1 MSFLLDTNAVSEWTK
16 PKPDPGL
23 AAWLGS
29 TNEEFIFLSVVT
41 LAEIKFGIERLAAGR
56 RRASLENWLGDELI
70 ARFDGRLLSIDGQI
84 AQAWGKIVASCAA
97 LGRPIGI
104 MGGFI
109 AAIAAEHQL
118 TLVTCNG
125 AHFADAKITLLN
137 PWSPSG

>member
-23 AAWLGS
+23 SAWLDS
-29 TNEEFIFLSVVT
+29 TDEERIFLSVVT

-56 RRASLENWLGDELI
+56 RRDTLESWLRDELI
-70 ARFDGRLLSIDGQI
+70 SRFDGRLLSIDGQI

-104 MGGFI
+104 MDGFI
-109 AAIAAEHQL
+109 AATAAEHNL
-118 TLVTCNG
+118 TLVTRNG
-125 AHFADAKITLLN
+125 ADFANAKISLLN
-137 PWSPSG
+137 PWSLNG